1 MNKELPIMAT
11 NETPYARPNGLLK
24 LLTCLSVIA
33 LAFVAVV
40 IQWPTI
46 RTLIPTPG
54 PIIIIA
60 TPQAA
65 PLPAPAAPRP
75 ALPAA
80 QPRPAMAQPAAQPA
94 IDAYNATAEAVYQQ
108 ALEVAPPVAPV
119 ENVGQGAAV
128 ELNSKAVPDRQPAGD
143 NVPTAMPLPQTAND
157 GQHGSKSK
165 PVNIQETHQCL
176 HGQVWIDGKGCKNP

>member
-1 MNKELPIMAT
+1 MAT
-11 NETPYARPNGLLK
+11 QETPYTRPNGLLK
-24 LLTCLSVIA
+24 ILTCLSVIA

-40 IQWPTI
+40 TQWPTI
-46 RTLIPTPG
+46 AAYLPTPG

-65 PLPAPAAPRP
+65 PLPAPAARP

-80 QPRPAMAQPAAQPA
+80 QPRPAVAQPAAAPAQPA

-108 ALEVAPPVAPV
+108 AIEVAPVAAPI
-119 ENVGQGAAV
+119 ENVGQGVPV
-128 ELNSKAVPDRQPAGD
+128 ELHSKAAPEREPAGD

-176 HGQVWIDGKGCKNP
+176 HGQVWVDGKGCKNP